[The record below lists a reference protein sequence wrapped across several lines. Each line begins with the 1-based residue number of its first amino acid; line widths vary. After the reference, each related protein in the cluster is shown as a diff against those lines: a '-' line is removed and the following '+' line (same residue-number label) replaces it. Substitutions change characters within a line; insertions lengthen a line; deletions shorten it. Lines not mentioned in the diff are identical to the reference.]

1 MHETGINLNK
11 YTTGKLYK
19 LERLNSSQKAKHAKL
34 LGGLGRV
41 VNFLDFYLGPFKSLG
56 YFYFW

>member
-19 LERLNSSQKAKHAKL
+19 LERLNSSHSAKHAKL

-41 VNFLDFYLGPFKSLG
+41 VNFLDF
-56 YFYFW
+56 